1 MEMKRL
7 ILILMVAM
15 SSQVFAHDEG
25 HGPKQ
30 SVAPNRG
37 GVVSAVVKKADAGKG
52 AKADLVYRAELIRT
66 EGNVQIFL
74 YKKELNKDGR
84 LDPLDLAAFDKKASA
99 TLSAKVK
106 GKYKDTPL
114 TLEQKENS
122 FVGKMPKPEGKPYNI
137 DLTVKEGATEL
148 LTAFDNLD

>member
-1 MEMKRL
+1 MKQL
-7 ILILMVAM
+7 IIALVLAM
-15 SSQVFAHDEG
+15 SSQAFAHDEG

-74 YKKELNKDGR
+74 YKKDLNKDGR
-84 LDPLDLAAFDKKASA
+84 LDPLDLASFDKKASS
-99 TLSAKVK
+99 TLAAKVK
-106 GKYKDTPL
+106 GKYKNTPFM
-114 TLEQKENS
+114 LEQKDNS
-122 FVGKMPKPEGKPYNI
+122 FVGKMPKPEGRPFNI

>member
-1 MEMKRL
+1 MKRL
-7 ILILMVAM
+7 IFALAFAM
-15 SSQVFAHDEG
+15 SSQANAHDEG

-30 SVAPNRG
+30 TVAPNRG
-37 GVVSAVVKKADAGKG
+37 GVVAAVVKKADAGKG
-52 AKADLVYRAELIRT
+52 ANAELVYRAELIRT

-84 LDPLDLAAFDKKASA
+84 LDPLELKSFDKKANA

-106 GKYKDTPL
+106 GKYKDTPF
-114 TLEQKENS
+114 TLEQKDS
-122 FVGKMPKPEGKPYNI
+122 SYVGKMPKPEGKPYNI
-137 DLTVKEGATEL
+137 DVTVKDGATEL